1 MLIADTC
8 KCGSAEITF
17 AIMGVDGQLI
27 VSLVTWGDPG
37 TQTPSG
43 FPHPSSNLCHN

>member
-8 KCGSAEITF
+8 KCGCAEITF

-27 VSLVTWGDPG
+27 SESVTSGDPG
-37 TQTPSG
+37 TQIPSD
-43 FPHPSSNLCHN
+43 FPHPSSNLCLN